1 MACII
6 SSRGWCALP
15 GFVVLYLKDFVVVE
29 EVVITKVERVQD
41 NTSDN
46 CLLNKVVIQYAST
59 CDEGDVLLFP
69 FVFCHT
75 SMLSTTSWF

>member
-6 SSRGWCALP
+6 SIRGWCALP
-15 GFVVLYLKDFVVVE
+15 GFLVLYLKDFVVVE
-29 EVVITKVERVQD
+29 EVVSTKVERVQD

-46 CLLNKVVIQYAST
+46 CLSNNVIQYAST
-59 CDEGDVLLFP
+59 CDEGDGLLFP

-75 SMLSTTSWF
+75 SMLSTTLWF